1 MSDISLGGADVKLDA
16 LANGGQ
22 LEEWV
27 PLRDSKA
34 GITWFARI
42 RLTLRFELMCLEE
55 SRGADATNE
64 SLQTTCPSVGLS
76 KIRNLSRMGGAQ
88 EDSKGVKK
96 SVSTPDFVAYLES
109 MVY

>member
-42 RLTLRFELMCLEE
+42 RLTLRFELMCLE
-55 SRGADATNE
+55 SRGVDATNE
-64 SLQTTCPSVGLS
+64 SLQATCPSVGLS

>member
-42 RLTLRFELMCLEE
+42 RLTLRFELMCLE
-55 SRGADATNE
+55 SRGVDATNE